1 MGRTTRIWLT
11 IVWIGIGVEGLWF
24 FVAFSMVGI
33 IDPKHLTESLRLI
46 LIFAIWLGL
55 VFAASFFRRAPSLLP
70 WAALAN
76 LIGCV
81 ALKGIPRGGTPS
93 DYSYLAYTH
102 LIDVVILASS
112 YFSFQQRQ
120 HETKQVLASR

>member
-1 MGRTTRIWLT
+1 MGKATRIWLT
-11 IVWIGIGVEGLWF
+11 IVWIGIGLEGLCF

-33 IDPKHLTESLRLI
+33 VDPKHLTESLRLI

-55 VFAASFFRRAPSLLP
+55 VFTASFFRRAPFLLP
-70 WAALAN
+70 WVALAN
-76 LIGCV
+76 FIGCV

-102 LIDVVILASS
+102 LTDVVILISS
-112 YFSFQQRQ
+112 YFAFHPTTIR
-120 HETKQVLASR
+120 TD